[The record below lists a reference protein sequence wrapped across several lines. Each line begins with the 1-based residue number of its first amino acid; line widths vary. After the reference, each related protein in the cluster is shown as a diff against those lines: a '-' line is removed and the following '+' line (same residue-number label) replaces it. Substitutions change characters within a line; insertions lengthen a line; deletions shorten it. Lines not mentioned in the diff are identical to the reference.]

1 MAGQIQKIQPP
12 ALPWAR
18 DKYERSA
25 EDQYSNVLRLFFN
38 RLVNIVNSLLG
49 TQGAQYIDSP
59 NGLFYCTSNQPIA
72 VVDTAQHICFE
83 NTYLSNGVRNPD
95 GDTIII
101 DIDGVYNFQFSG
113 QVESTNSSAKLVR
126 AWIRKNDVDIGYSSH
141 AYTISGVNNKLAIT
155 WNFIIDMQAGDTL
168 QMMWASNDINITLT
182 AITPVAPYPGTS
194 SAVMAITYVSALPD
208 VLPTPP

>member
-59 NGLFYCTSNQPIA
+59 NGLFFCTDNQTLSTIN
-72 VVDTAQHICFE
+72 TATEICLQH
-83 NTYLSNGVRNPD
+83 TYLSNGVSVDATEVTCTTP
-95 GDTIII
+95 
-101 DIDGVYNFQFSG
+101 GVYNFQFSG
-113 QVESTNSSAKLVR
+113 QLESTNSSAKHVYI
-126 AWIRKNDVDIGYSSH
+126 WIQRDGVDIGYSTH
-141 AYTISGVNNKLAIT
+141 AYTISGSNTQIEVT
-155 WNFIIDMQAGDTL
+155 WNFNIDMDAEQTL
-168 QMMWASNDINITLT
+168 KLIWASDDLNVQLT
-182 AITPVAPYPGTS
+182 STAATTPHPGIPA
-194 SAVMAITYVSALPD
+194 AVLAVSYVSALPD